1 MEDGFSLSKSRVAIV
16 GLGLMGGSLALALK
30 GRCAALYGVDRDAEI
45 VSLAATRGVVDIVSI
60 DPGAILPMAD
70 VIVIATPVR
79 AIMETLRVL
88 PEIHPGP
95 AIVLDLGSTKVQI
108 LRLMEALPERF
119 DPIGGHPMCGK
130 ENSGLVHADP
140 ELFVGAPFAFAA
152 LERTSEHAKSLC
164 VQLAEETAAIPLWI
178 DAETHDLW
186 TAATS
191 HFPYLVA
198 NILAGCTSPEVAP
211 LVGPGFRSTTR
222 LAVSSQQ
229 MMLDILTTN
238 RENVL
243 ASFAAFRQR
252 LDTVE
257 SFIQQDNF
265 EALGVE
271 LAGGA
276 MRRQV
281 LVPAGG

>member
-1 MEDGFSLSKSRVAIV
+1 
-16 GLGLMGGSLALALK
+16 
-30 GRCAALYGVDRDAEI
+30 
-45 VSLAATRGVVDIVSI
+45 
-60 DPGAILPMAD
+60 
-70 VIVIATPVR
+70 
-79 AIMETLRVL
+79 
-88 PEIHPGP
+88 
-95 AIVLDLGSTKVQI
+95 
-108 LRLMEALPERF
+108 
-119 DPIGGHPMCGK
+119 
-130 ENSGLVHADP
+130 
-140 ELFVGAPFAFAA
+140 
-152 LERTSEHAKSLC
+152 
-164 VQLAEETAAIPLWI
+164 
-178 DAETHDLW
+178 
-186 TAATS
+186 
-191 HFPYLVA
+191 
-198 NILAGCTSPEVAP
+198 
-211 LVGPGFRSTTR
+211 
-222 LAVSSQQ
+222 